1 MNQAKLRTVF
11 AASALLAGQVLVAQT
26 AQKPV
31 PSTNTTTPLA
41 QDDTIELSPFLV
53 EATQDEGYQAVN
65 TLAGTR
71 VRTDLRDVA
80 SSISVVTSKFL
91 QDTGARNAQDLLVY
105 TTNTEIGG
113 IGGNFGGLGNSNGLR
128 ENTALLHP
136 NQNTR
141 VRGLDAADNT
151 RDYFLTDIP
160 WDSYNV
166 DRIDL
171 QRGPNSILFGVG
183 SPAGIVNSQT
193 IIADVRK
200 NSAKVENRFDQFGS
214 FRTSVDGN
222 IVLLKDVLSVRVAAL
237 DDDTKFRQKPA
248 FDHDKRLFGALR
260 FDPKLFGDSAHTS
273 IRLNFETGTIN
284 ANRPRDLAPMD
295 QITPY
300 FATSSLNPKDSTEP
314 TPNKISIDP
323 WVYQSTIITGAN
335 STNSTLGL
343 VGTPAKWDPW
353 LVAAMARLGSADPV
367 FWYNANSSS
376 PFRIQQSNIDNQW
389 GLAPNGTVDK
399 TIDGLPFAHQ
409 VAIQGYNTYT
419 KNAEQRAAALGL
431 ADPYPGAQKN
441 YYKDKSLT
449 DPSIYDFYNKL
460 IDGPNKMEHEGWHAF
475 NLNVSQTFFDN
486 RLGYEVVRDKQ
497 MYHARQETNLSDTPF
512 ISVDINK
519 NMTVLPDIAA
529 YSTLPNGFGGTGA
542 VPNPDY
548 GRAYVGSSGH

>member
-41 QDDTIELSPFLV
+41 QDDTNELSPFLV

-160 WDSYNV
+160 WDSYDV

-171 QRGPNSILFGVG
+171 HRGPNSILFGVG
-183 SPAGIVNSQT
+183 CPAGIVNSQT

-214 FRTSVDGN
+214 FRTSVGGN
-222 IVLLKDVLSVRVAAL
+222 MVLLKDVLSVRVAAL

-248 FDHDKRLFGALR
+248 FGRGGRRGGAR
-260 FDPKLFGDSAHTS
+260 
-273 IRLNFETGTIN
+273 R
-284 ANRPRDLAPMD
+284 
-295 QITPY
+295 
-300 FATSSLNPKDSTEP
+300 
-314 TPNKISIDP
+314 
-323 WVYQSTIITGAN
+323 V
-335 STNSTLGL
+335 
-343 VGTPAKWDPW
+343 
-353 LVAAMARLGSADPV
+353 
-367 FWYNANSSS
+367 
-376 PFRIQQSNIDNQW
+376 
-389 GLAPNGTVDK
+389 
-399 TIDGLPFAHQ
+399 
-409 VAIQGYNTYT
+409 
-419 KNAEQRAAALGL
+419 
-431 ADPYPGAQKN
+431 
-441 YYKDKSLT
+441 
-449 DPSIYDFYNKL
+449 
-460 IDGPNKMEHEGWHAF
+460 
-475 NLNVSQTFFDN
+475 
-486 RLGYEVVRDKQ
+486 
-497 MYHARQETNLSDTPF
+497 
-512 ISVDINK
+512 
-519 NMTVLPDIAA
+519 
-529 YSTLPNGFGGTGA
+529 
-542 VPNPDY
+542 
-548 GRAYVGSSGH
+548 